1 MSGLRTLLRREASV
15 CLPPSPVLGQC
26 VVSLSP
32 NPLVWVPAVSP
43 RSAPGP
49 WGRDRPWWLG
59 SRAGER
65 WLGVSGCSAPGRA
78 AAVPS
83 AEPGLQHVLAG
94 LDLSAR
100 PLLLFCFFCFQRLSG
115 SFDRGVSKNGWEC
128 LPPREGQDGQGM
140 LSPEPLD
147 VKKIMKVTAWK
158 ARNELCDLWS

>member
-1 MSGLRTLLRREASV
+1 MSGLRAPPRREASV
-15 CLPPSPVLGQC
+15 CLSPSPVLGQR
-26 VVSLSP
+26 VFSLFPS
-32 NPLVWVPAVSP
+32 PLVWCPLYPP

-49 WGRDRPWWLG
+49 WGGDQPWWLG
-59 SRAGER
+59 SKAGER
-65 WLGVSGCSAPGRA
+65 WLGVSGCSPPGRA

-94 LDLSAR
+94 LELSAC
-100 PLLLFCFFCFQRLSG
+100 PLLLVCFQRLSG